1 MNILIRNTSAG
12 RRAEK
17 ASDEEIKR
25 LLSEGA
31 AKMLSARIY
40 QFVETPA
47 KTVDPVVEVSEAEP
61 VEDSDDIVN
70 EEPAEYA
77 HKDMTPKRR
86 GRPPKAKE

>member
-1 MNILIRNTSAG
+1 MNILIRPTSAG

-17 ASDEEIKR
+17 ASDEDIKR

-31 AKMLSARIY
+31 VKVLSGRIY
-40 QFVETPA
+40 EYVMAPV
-47 KTVDPVVEVSEAEP
+47 KTVEPAPVV
-61 VEDSDDIVN
+61 DDADDVV

-86 GRPPKAKE
+86 GRPPKVRE